1 VPAVDRT
8 RESMRRPGHSREPA
22 AAGVHGAA
30 DHQRHARPT
39 DVGMVSRWWRRGRGS
54 LRAWVAVGA
63 GRMAGLLSR
72 RLGLGDGAVI
82 GGRLTLALDGGG
94 LRRLSAGR
102 RVVLV
107 TGTNGKT
114 TTAHLVAAALRTAG
128 AVAHNDTGANMLD
141 GVVAALTASPDA
153 SLAVLEVDE
162 LHLAQVAAAVDPA
175 VVVLLNLTRDQLDRS
190 TEVAAVAESIRGALQ
205 AQPQALV
212 IANRDDPVV
221 VAVVEGQRRVQW
233 VAFGSSWLDDAV
245 LCPRCGEPLSGTGV
259 NWSCSSCG
267 LRRPDAQW
275 RFGDGVIE
283 GPDSTVPLVLQ
294 LPGKHNQGNAAA
306 ATAAAA
312 ALGVAPTSAAAA
324 IAGVRSVAHRYAV
337 VERGAQQLTL
347 LLAKNP
353 ASWRQTL
360 PLLENADALLLAV
373 NAREA
378 DGRDTSW
385 LWDIPFENVPP
396 CPVVA
401 SGDAAPD
408 VGLRLFYAGVEH
420 RTVAD
425 PLAALEELPSG
436 EVAVV
441 ANYTAFTD
449 LWQDLER
456 TAGP

>member
-1 VPAVDRT
+1 
-8 RESMRRPGHSREPA
+8 M
-22 AAGVHGAA
+22 
-30 DHQRHARPT
+30 
-39 DVGMVSRWWRRGRGS
+39 
-54 LRAWVAVGA
+54 
-63 GRMAGLLSR
+63 
-72 RLGLGDGAVI
+72 
-82 GGRLTLALDGGG
+82 TLALDSGG
-94 LRRLSAGR
+94 LRRLAAGR

-114 TTAHLVAAALRTAG
+114 TTAHLVAAALRSAG

-141 GVVAALTASPDA
+141 GAVAALMSSPA
-153 SLAVLEVDE
+153 TSVVLEVDE
-162 LHLAQVAAAVDPA
+162 LHLAQLATAVDPA

-190 TEVAAVAESIRGALQ
+190 TEVAAVAASIRAALQ

-212 IANRDDPVV
+212 IANCDDPVV
-221 VAVVEGQRRVQW
+221 VAVVDGQRRVQW
-233 VAFGSSWLDDAV
+233 VAFGSNWLDDAT
-245 LCPRCGEPLSGTGV
+245 LCPRCGAPLSCTGAD
-259 NWSCSSCG
+259 WSCSSCG
-267 LRRPDAQW
+267 LRRPDPQW
-275 RFGDGVIE
+275 RFRDGVIE
-283 GPDSTVPLVLQ
+283 GPDSAVPLVLQ

-312 ALGVAPTSAAAA
+312 ALGVAPGSAVEA

-337 VERGAQQLTL
+337 VERGGHRLTL

-360 PLLENADALLLAV
+360 PLLQKADALLLAV

-385 LWDIPFENVPP
+385 LWDIPFEDVPP
-396 CPVVA
+396 RPVIA

-425 PLAALEELPSG
+425 PLAALDELPSG
-436 EVAVV
+436 QVAVV

-449 LWQDLER
+449 LWHDLER